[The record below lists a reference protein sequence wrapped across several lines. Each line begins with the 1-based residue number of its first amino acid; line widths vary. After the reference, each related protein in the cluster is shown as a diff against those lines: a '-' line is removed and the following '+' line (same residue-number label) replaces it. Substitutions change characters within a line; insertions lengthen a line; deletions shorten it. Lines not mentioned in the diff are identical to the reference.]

1 MTMAHEPKSI
11 TTEEKSN
18 GAIACPNCGKEILAT
33 AKKCKHCGEWL
44 EKKCPHCGEWIKID
58 AMKCRYCGS
67 WLNKFAK
74 ERYERENNIPQAVD
88 PELEEKRREKERK
101 AEKATEGISTAGCL
115 MMVECGIALT
125 LLYFARD
132 WSWWQVVLAGIGGL
146 LLMSFHTVRFLY
158 CIAISFLWACWGAV
172 VGGGS
177 LWIGAVSF
185 VFSLVIH
192 WPIMKLP

>member
-1 MTMAHEPKSI
+1 M
-11 TTEEKSN
+11 
-18 GAIACPNCGKEILAT
+18 L
-33 AKKCKHCGEWL
+33 GE
-44 EKKCPHCGEWIKID
+44 
-58 AMKCRYCGS
+58 
-67 WLNKFAK
+67 FA
-74 ERYERENNIPQAVD
+74 V
-88 PELEEKRREKERK
+88 
-101 AEKATEGISTAGCL
+101 
-115 MMVECGIALT
+115 ALT
-125 LLYFARD
+125 LIAFARD

>member
-1 MTMAHEPKSI
+1 M
-11 TTEEKSN
+11 TEEIHETE
-18 GAIACPNCGKEILAT
+18 ATTACPNCGKEILAT

-44 EKKCPHCGEWIKID
+44 EKKCPHCGEWIKAD

-74 ERYERENNIPQAVD
+74 ERYERENNIAQPVD
-88 PELEEKRREKERK
+88 PALEERRRK
-101 AEKATEGISTAGCL
+101 KEKAAVNASAAGCL
-115 MMVECGIALT
+115 MLGEFAVALT
-125 LLYFARD
+125 LIAFASG